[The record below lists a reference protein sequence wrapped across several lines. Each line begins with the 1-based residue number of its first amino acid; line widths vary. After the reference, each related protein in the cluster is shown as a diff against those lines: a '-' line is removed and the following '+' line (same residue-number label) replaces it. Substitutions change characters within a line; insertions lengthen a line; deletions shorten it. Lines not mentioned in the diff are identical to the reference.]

1 MILVVFLKHGG
12 FKANELQ
19 CSLVGGRPGGL
30 WVNVL
35 ALGLCRAQ
43 QKCISDGVS
52 TGALEFTLFSYSL
65 IHAFLSS
72 TD

>member
-1 MILVVFLKHGG
+1 MSEVEPG
-12 FKANELQ
+12 
-19 CSLVGGRPGGL
+19 PGGGAAGL
-30 WVNVL
+30 RVNVL
-35 ALGLCRAQ
+35 ASGLCRAQ

-65 IHAFLSS
+65 IHPFPSS

>member
-1 MILVVFLKHGG
+1 M
-12 FKANELQ
+12 NEVK
-19 CSLVGGRPGGL
+19 CSPGSGERGWAELRRPAGL
-30 WVNVL
+30 NVL

-52 TGALEFTLFSYSL
+52 TGALEFTPFPHSL
-65 IHAFLSS
+65 IHPFPSS